1 MNAFPLSAR
10 SLLVSL
16 GLLTLCQC
24 GRESTPLE
32 EAPPVGVLR
41 TTSHEF
47 TLHAGPNGTLYTVRD
62 MSGREL
68 VRLVPADVLA
78 AEHPDLSEDLK
89 SLHAGNAIPK
99 STINPGLVPDPNRL
113 DIHDMRPA
121 K

>member
-32 EAPPVGVLR
+32 EAPAVGVLR

-62 MSGREL
+62 KSGREL

-78 AEHPDLSEDLK
+78 VKHPELNEDLK
-89 SLHAGNAIPK
+89 GLHAGSAIPK
-99 STINPGLVPDPNRL
+99 STIYPALDHAPNRL
-113 DIHDMRPA
+113 DIDDMRPA